1 MLWNTNIGMMKMKDK
16 IFNNL
21 INYSLE
27 DVYDILYKNRPNK
40 NNIMY
45 DDWVVLENELREEL
59 LNSDERPNECVRL
72 INNVISFLKEDWS
85 HRYEENRREI
95 ERQSK

>member
-1 MLWNTNIGMMKMKDK
+1 MNKDK
-16 IFNNL
+16 IFDNL

-27 DVYDILYKNRPNK
+27 DVYAILYKNRPNK

-59 LNSDERPNECVRL
+59 LNEDERPNEYVRL
-72 INNVISFLKEDWS
+72 IKNVISFLKEDWS
-85 HRYEENRREI
+85 HHYEESNREVKR
-95 ERQSK
+95 

>member
-1 MLWNTNIGMMKMKDK
+1 MNKDK
-16 IFNNL
+16 IFDNL

-45 DDWVVLENELREEL
+45 SDWVVLENELREEL
-59 LNSDERPNECVRL
+59 LNGDERPNECVRL